1 MCVKFI
7 FNQLGCS
14 KDCIISVSEENLK
27 ELVQAY
33 EMLSRLRLVTNS
45 FGMNEEEQKRK
56 NNIFAVKSMDHW
68 NREVHHNIGRIP
80 H

>member
-1 MCVKFI
+1 MCMKYIFI
-7 FNQLGCS
+7 QLGCS
-14 KDCIISVSEENLK
+14 KDCIISVSEENLN

-45 FGMNEEEQKRK
+45 FGMNEEEE
-56 NNIFAVKSMDHW
+56 KSMDQW
-68 NREVHHNIGRIP
+68 NREVHHNIGQIP

>member
-14 KDCIISVSEENLK
+14 KDFITSVSGENLK

-45 FGMNEEEQKRK
+45 FGMNEEEQK
-56 NNIFAVKSMDHW
+56 SMEHW
-68 NREVHHNIGRIP
+68 NREVHHNIGQIP